1 MSFRARAETMAKGSL
16 SAVMHHLR
24 RLAAADQDDRT
35 LLQQFIRQRDESAFA
50 VLMRRHG
57 GLVRRVCRGV
67 LGHEHDAEDAFQATF
82 LILARKARAIRKEAS
97 LASWL
102 FGVARRTALKAKQ
115 AAIRR
120 QQRHVPGPRA
130 APESPFSEAALRELQ
145 AILDEEVERLP
156 DKWRTAFAVCC
167 IEGRSRAEAARE
179 LGWKEGTLSARLAQ
193 ARERLRQRLGR
204 RGFSF
209 SAVLAAGALVTE
221 PVPAALPAT
230 LIHCRAAAL
239 FAAGKIAP
247 GVSPQTLTL
256 TEGVLKTML
265 LSKIKIATGLFL
277 ALVVAGAGLGTS
289 GILHQ
294 TQAAQSPVGGNDPN
308 LRQDRSKEQEASQAN
323 YRVLTFDEVS
333 HFDKD
338 KEKER
343 PDPQTFLLARL
354 NSLGKDGWKA
364 IAQGERGIL
373 LRKGKTGEAW
383 EYRIVKMPDSTLNGK
398 EQNDEILVLVLEG
411 LAAQGWDCCLG
422 RVAQINGMLFK
433 RPLRSVAARDER
445 RVDFDKGGKGEEK
458 RDRRR
463 DEKEDRKRD

>member
-1 MSFRARAETMAKGSL
+1 
-16 SAVMHHLR
+16 
-24 RLAAADQDDRT
+24 
-35 LLQQFIRQRDESAFA
+35 
-50 VLMRRHG
+50 
-57 GLVRRVCRGV
+57 V

-102 FGVARRTALKAKQ
+102 FGVARRTSLKAKQ

-130 APESPFSEAALRELQ
+130 APESPVSEAALRELQ
-145 AILDEEVERLP
+145 AILDDEVERLP
-156 DKWRTAFAVCC
+156 DKWRAAFAVCC

-204 RGFSF
+204 RGYSF
-209 SAVLAAGALVTE
+209 SAVLAAGALVTD
-221 PVPAALPAT
+221 PAPAALPAT
-230 LIHCRAAAL
+230 LLHCRAAAL

-247 GVSPQTLTL
+247 GISPQTLTL
-256 TEGVLKTML
+256 TEGVLKAML

-294 TQAAQSPVGGNDPN
+294 TQAAQSPAGGGDPN
-308 LRQDRSKEQEASQAN
+308 AGRQDGRSKEQEASQAN
-323 YRVLTFDEVS
+323 YRVLTFNEVG

-338 KEKER
+338 KEGER
-343 PDPQTFLLARL
+343 PGLPAAILSRL
-354 NSLGKDGWKA
+354 NRLGKEGWKA

-373 LRKGKTGEAW
+373 LRKGKAGEAW

-398 EQNDEILVLVLEG
+398 EQNDEILFLVLEG
-411 LAAQGWDCCLG
+411 LAAQGWECCLG
-422 RVAQINGMLFK
+422 RVAEINGMLFK
-433 RPLRSVAARDER
+433 RPLHSVGARDEKR
-445 RVDFDKGGKGEEK
+445 DDFYRGGKGEEK
-458 RDRRR
+458 RDQKR
-463 DEKEDRKRD
+463 EEKRDK

>member
-1 MSFRARAETMAKGSL
+1 MAKDSL
-16 SAVMHHLR
+16 SAVLHHLR
-24 RLAAADQDDRT
+24 RLAAADQDDRA
-35 LLQQFIRQRDESAFA
+35 LLQRFIRQRDESAFA

-57 GLVRRVCRGV
+57 ELVRRVCRGV

-102 FGVARRTALKAKQ
+102 FGVARRTSLKAKQ
-115 AAIRR
+115 ATIRR

-130 APESPFSEAALRELQ
+130 VPESPVSEAALRELQ
-145 AILDEEVERLP
+145 AILDDEVDRLP
-156 DKWRTAFAVCC
+156 DKWRAAFAVCC

-204 RGFSF
+204 RGYSF
-209 SAVLAAGALVTE
+209 SAVLAAGALVTD
-221 PVPAALPAT
+221 PAPAALPAT
-230 LIHCRAAAL
+230 LLHCRAAAL

-256 TEGVLKTML
+256 TEGVLKAML

-294 TQAAQSPVGGNDPN
+294 TQAGQSPDRGGDLNAG
-308 LRQDRSKEQEASQAN
+308 RQDGGTKEQEASQAN
-323 YRVLTFDEVS
+323 YRVLTFDEVR

-338 KEKER
+338 KKENGR
-343 PDPQTFLLARL
+343 PDLAATLLPRL
-354 NSLGKDGWKA
+354 NRLGKEGWKA

-373 LRKGKTGEAW
+373 LRKGKAGEAW
-383 EYRIVKMPDSTLNGK
+383 EYRTVKMPDSTLNGK

-411 LAAQGWDCCLG
+411 LAAQGWECCLG
-422 RVAQINGMLFK
+422 RVTEINVMLFK
-433 RPLRSVAARDER
+433 RPLRSVGARDEKR
-445 RVDFDKGGKGEEK
+445 DDFYRGDKGEEK
-458 RDRRR
+458 RDQKR
-463 DEKEDRKRD
+463 EEKRDK